1 MTAST
6 TSLLEVAV
14 SQANSSTCYE
24 IVPEHMLLAILLDE
38 HGDSALILRHFGIDR
53 GRLVA
58 QIEGAVSLLRTG
70 NGARPV
76 FASSLFN
83 WFEDAWLV
91 ASVEQN
97 ASTLRSGA
105 LLAQFASNSGLYSA
119 EQYPELS
126 EIKDEE
132 LRTSLDDITAQSA
145 ESIEA
150 LSTTT
155 VSATDAKASPGNKAL
170 ARFTTSFTQ
179 QARDGKIDPI
189 FARHREIRQ
198 MVDVLA
204 RRRKNNPIILGEAG
218 VGKTALVE
226 GLALEIV
233 NGNVPESLRN
243 VDIVGLDLGL
253 LQAGAGV
260 RGEFENRLK
269 QVIEEVKSSPS
280 PIVLFIDEAHT
291 LIGAGGSAGS
301 GDAANLLKPALAR
314 GELKTIAAT
323 TWSEYKKYIEKDPAL
338 ERRFQPIKVEEPSE
352 EDAIGMLRGLRPIY
366 EDAHGVRIRDEAIV
380 AAVQLSSRYISGRQL
395 PDKAVDL
402 LDTAAAR
409 VTVELDAKPTA
420 LIEVEAELAAL
431 SRAHEAIVRDAN
443 SGHGCDEEELS
454 RLSLL
459 IEETEAQAKELEA
472 KWVAERSAV
481 QVLRLAQLELSR
493 LNDSDSSDSDS
504 SDSDSSDSDSS
515 DSGSS
520 DSDSSDSD
528 SSDSDSSPS
537 RTKDELMTAIHESR
551 AALDE
556 LRGDEILVHAD
567 VDADV
572 VAQVVAGWTG
582 IPVGKMSSDGM
593 ASVLSLGDR
602 LRGRVRGQEFAVS
615 AVSESLTVSSV
626 GIRDPEAPV
635 GVFLFVG
642 PSGVGK
648 TECALALADT
658 LYGGERFLVT
668 INMSEFQEKHT
679 VSRLIGS
686 PPGYVGYGEGG
697 VLTEAVRQRPYS
709 AVLLDECE
717 KADLEVMNVFYQVF
731 DKGSLSD
738 GEGREIDFR
747 NTVVILTSNLGLER
761 IMEMYAQDKVPTTK
775 EVVEE
780 IRPILSQHF
789 KPALLARMTIVP
801 FAPISS
807 TIMFQIAEMKL
818 KKLAQ
823 RLEDTHGLE
832 TTFSDTLVQEL
843 VDRCTEAELGARAI
857 EHTLRGS
864 LMPALA
870 QALLERMVDDNMP
883 DSLVVGLSPTK
894 QWSLEF
900 STLPSEG

>member
-1 MTAST
+1 M
-6 TSLLEVAV
+6 
-14 SQANSSTCYE
+14 SQANSLTCYE

-38 HGDSALILRHFGIDR
+38 HGDSSLILKHFGVDR
-53 GRLVA
+53 NQLIA
-58 QIEGAVSLLRTG
+58 QVERATLLLRTG

-76 FASSLFN
+76 FAASLFN
-83 WFEDAWLV
+83 WFEDAWV
-91 ASVEQN
+91 MASLEQD
-97 ASTLRSGA
+97 ASTIRSGA
-105 LLAQFASNSGLYSA
+105 LLAQFASNTSRYTA
-119 EQYPELS
+119 EQYPGLS
-126 EIKDEE
+126 KINEEE
-132 LRTSLDDITAQSA
+132 LRTSLDDITASSA
-145 ESIEA
+145 ESIET
-150 LSTTT
+150 LSTTS
-155 VSATDAKASPGNKAL
+155 VSTKEAKAAPGKQAL
-170 ARFTTSFTQ
+170 DRFTTSFTQ

-189 FARHREIRQ
+189 FGRHREIRQ

-204 RRRKNNPIILGEAG
+204 RRRKNNPMIVGEAG

-233 NGNVPESLRN
+233 RGNVPKSMRN
-243 VDIVGLDLGL
+243 VEIVGLDLGL

-366 EDAHGVRIRDEAIV
+366 EDAHGISIRDEAIV
-380 AAVQLSSRYISGRQL
+380 AAVQLSSRYLSGRQL

-409 VTVELDAKPTA
+409 VTVELDAKPSA
-420 LIEVEAELAAL
+420 LVEVEAQLAGL
-431 SRAHEAIVRDAN
+431 NRAHQAIVRDID
-443 SGHGCDEEELS
+443 SGHDADEEELA
-454 RLSLL
+454 RCVLMIGEVEANAKTL
-459 IEETEAQAKELEA
+459 EENWL
-472 KWVAERSAV
+472 AEREAV
-481 QVLRLAQLELSR
+481 AALRLAQLELNR
-493 LNDSDSSDSDS
+493 LIEADQAKSNEDDSSL
-504 SDSDSSDSDSS
+504 
-515 DSGSS
+515 
-520 DSDSSDSD
+520 
-528 SSDSDSSPS
+528 
-537 RTKDELMTAIHESR
+537 DEAPNDKTQDEEAVDEEAPPAESR
-551 AALDE
+551 SREELLEEIHKSKAVLDD
-556 LRGDEILVHAD
+556 LRSDEILVHAD

-602 LRGRVRGQEFAVS
+602 LRTRVRGQEFAVS
-615 AVSESLTVSSV
+615 AVSEALTVSSV

-648 TECALALADT
+648 TECALSLADT

-761 IMEMYAQDKVPTTK
+761 IMEMYDQDEVPTTK
-775 EVVEE
+775 EVVEA

-807 TIMFQIAEMKL
+807 EIMFQIAEMKL

-823 RLEDTHGLE
+823 RLKDTHDID
-832 TTFSDTLVQEL
+832 TKFSETLVLEL

-883 DSLVVGLSPTK
+883 KSLTVGLSESK
-894 QWSLEF
+894 NWSLDF
-900 STLPSEG
+900 SDDPL